1 LTKVSRGYDPWHN
14 PGTGP
19 EPELYLSRQPKEHF
33 VSEFG
38 TRRKFFERINLA
50 LTGFVFTRALP
61 FQTALAAHAPVLEL
75 VDYYDK
81 LGLTK
86 TINAAGTYTY
96 LTGALMPPSVQ
107 AAVAQAA
114 KHPVF
119 LEDLQKAAGEYL
131 ARKLR
136 CEGAMVTAGA
146 ASAVTLATAAC
157 VTVAN
162 GASASHSMPT
172 DMNGLKNG
180 VIVQKAHRY
189 DYDHAMR
196 NCGICFVDV
205 ETLQDYESAFTPNTV
220 MCFFY
225 NAADAGQI
233 SREDWIRV
241 AHAHGV
247 PCLNDAA
254 ADVPPISNLW
264 NYTQMGFD
272 LVAFSGG
279 KGIRGPQNAGLLL
292 GKANLVAAAAKNNSP
307 FDDVVGRGMKVAK
320 EQIVGMVAAVDWF
333 LSQSDAEF
341 EAEFRRRAERI
352 AGALKDIPTLKSE
365 IFIPPIANNVPHLLI
380 RYDQQRVNISPKEV
394 AKQLRAGTPSIELNP
409 ATGSTQASA
418 GIPKDANKI
427 VVGVWMLEPG
437 EDVIVARRLR
447 EVLTQAVTS

>member
-1 LTKVSRGYDPWHN
+1 VSG
-14 PGTGP
+14 
-19 EPELYLSRQPKEHF
+19 F
-33 VSEFG
+33 A
-38 TRRKFFERINLA
+38 TRRNFFERINLA
-50 LTGFVFTRALP
+50 LTGFVFARALP
-61 FQTALAAHAPVLEL
+61 FQNAAAAHAPVSEPA
-75 VDYYDK
+75 DYYDK

-96 LTGALMPPSVQ
+96 LTGAVMPASVQ

-114 KHPVF
+114 KYPVF

-136 CEGAMVTAGA
+136 CEAAMVTAGA

-157 VTVAN
+157 MTIAN
-162 GASASHSMPT
+162 GPSASHSMPT
-172 DMNGLKNG
+172 DVNGLKNE

-196 NCGICFVDV
+196 NCGIRFVDV
-205 ETLQDYESAFTPNTV
+205 ETLPEYQSAFNPNTV

-241 AHAHGV
+241 AHTHGV

-279 KGIRGPQNAGLLL
+279 KGIRGPQNACLLL
-292 GKANLVAAAAKNNSP
+292 GRTDLIAAATKNNSP
-307 FDDVVGRGMKVAK
+307 NDDAVGRGMKVAK

-341 EAEFRRRAERI
+341 EAEFRRRADLI
-352 AGALKDIPTLKSE
+352 AAALKDIPTLTSE
-365 IFIPPIANNVPHLLI
+365 ILIPPIANNVPHLLI
-380 RYDQQRVNISPKEV
+380 RYDQQRVKISPKEV
-394 AKQLRAGTPSIELNP
+394 ATQLRAGTPSIELNP

-418 GIPKDANKI
+418 GIPRDANKI

-447 EVLTQAVTS
+447 EVLTQATVGH

>member
-1 LTKVSRGYDPWHN
+1 MSAL
-14 PGTGP
+14 
-19 EPELYLSRQPKEHF
+19 
-33 VSEFG
+33 G
-38 TRRKFFERINLA
+38 TRRNFLGRINLA
-50 LTGFVFTRALP
+50 LTGFAFTRTLP
-61 FQTALAAHAPVLEL
+61 FQKDVAAHEPVSEP
-75 VDYYDK
+75 VDYYNK
-81 LGLTK
+81 LGITK
-86 TINAAGTYTY
+86 RINAAGTYTY

-107 AAVAQAA
+107 VAVAQAA

-131 ARKLR
+131 ARKLG

-157 VTVAN
+157 MTVAN
-162 GASASHSMPT
+162 GSSASHAMPT
-172 DMNGLKNG
+172 DMNGLKNE

-196 NCGICFVDV
+196 NCGIRFVDV
-205 ETLQDYESAFTPNTV
+205 ETLREYESAFTRNTV

-292 GKANLVAAAAKNNSP
+292 GRKSLIAAATENNSP
-307 FDDVVGRGMKVAK
+307 NDDVVGRGMKVAK

-341 EAEFRRRAERI
+341 EAELRRRANRI
-352 AGALKDIPTLKSE
+352 AAALKDIPTLTSE

-380 RYDQQRVNISPKEV
+380 RYDTRRVGISPKEV

-409 ATGSTQASA
+409 ATGSTEASA

-447 EVLTQAVTS
+447 EVLTQATTS

>member
-1 LTKVSRGYDPWHN
+1 MSALN
-14 PGTGP
+14 
-19 EPELYLSRQPKEHF
+19 
-33 VSEFG
+33 
-38 TRRKFFERINLA
+38 TRRNFLERINLA
-50 LTGFVFTRALP
+50 VTGFAFTRALS
-61 FQTALAAHAPVLEL
+61 FQKAVAAYEPAAKP

-81 LGLTK
+81 LGITK
-86 TINAAGTYTY
+86 RINAAGTYTY
-96 LTGALMPPSVQ
+96 LTGAVMPPSVQ

-114 KHPVF
+114 RHPVF
-119 LEDLQKAAGEYL
+119 LEDLQRAAGEYL

-136 CEGAMVTAGA
+136 CEAAVVTAGA

-157 VTVAN
+157 ITVAN
-162 GASASHSMPT
+162 GSSASHAIPT
-172 DMNGLKNG
+172 DMHGLKNE
-180 VIVQKAHRY
+180 VIIQKVHHY

-196 NCGICFVDV
+196 NCGIRFVDV
-205 ETLQDYESAFTPNTV
+205 ETVRDYESAFTPNTV

-292 GKANLVAAAAKNNSP
+292 GRKNLIAAATENNSP
-307 FDDVVGRGMKVAK
+307 NDDVVGRGMKVAK

-333 LSQSDAEF
+333 LSQSDAAF
-341 EAEFRRRAERI
+341 EAEFRRRADRI
-352 AGALKDIPTLKSE
+352 AAALKDISTLTSE
-365 IFIPPIANNVPHLLI
+365 IFIPPLANNVPHLLI
-380 RYDQQRVNISPKEV
+380 RYDTRRVNISPKEV

-409 ATGSTQASA
+409 ATGSTEASA

-437 EDVIVARRLR
+437 EDVIVAHRLR
-447 EVLTQAVTS
+447 EVLTQATTS

>member
-1 LTKVSRGYDPWHN
+1 
-14 PGTGP
+14 
-19 EPELYLSRQPKEHF
+19 
-33 VSEFG
+33 
-38 TRRKFFERINLA
+38 
-50 LTGFVFTRALP
+50 
-61 FQTALAAHAPVLEL
+61 
-75 VDYYDK
+75 
-81 LGLTK
+81 
-86 TINAAGTYTY
+86 
-96 LTGALMPPSVQ
+96 MPPSVQ

-119 LEDLQKAAGEYL
+119 LEELQKAAGEYL

-136 CEGAMVTAGA
+136 CESAMVTAGA

-157 VTVAN
+157 MTVAN
-162 GASASHSMPT
+162 GPSASHAMPT
-172 DMNGLKNG
+172 DMSGLKNE

-196 NCGICFVDV
+196 NCGIRFVDV
-205 ETLQDYESAFTPNTV
+205 ETLRDYESAFTRNTV
-220 MCFFY
+220 MCFYY
-225 NAADAGQI
+225 NAADGGQI

-241 AHAHGV
+241 AHAHEV

-292 GKANLVAAAAKNNSP
+292 GRKNLIAAATENNSP
-307 FDDVVGRGMKVAK
+307 NDDVVGRGMKVAK

-352 AGALKDIPTLKSE
+352 AAALKDIPTLTSE
-365 IFIPPIANNVPHLLI
+365 IFVPPIANNVPHLVI
-380 RYDQQRVNISPKEV
+380 RYGTRRVNISPKEV
-394 AKQLRAGTPSIELNP
+394 AKQLRAGIPSIELNP
-409 ATGSTQASA
+409 ATGSTEASA

-447 EVLTQAVTS
+447 EVLTQATTS